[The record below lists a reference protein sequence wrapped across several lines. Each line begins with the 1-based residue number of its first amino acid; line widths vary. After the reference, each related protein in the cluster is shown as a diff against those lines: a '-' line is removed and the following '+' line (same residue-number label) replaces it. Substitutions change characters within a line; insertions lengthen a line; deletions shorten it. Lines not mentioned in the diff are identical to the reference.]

1 MNFCKTLAIATVLA
15 LAMLGAKA
23 TKADGA
29 PPDPLSKITVP
40 IDPTLEPCSMV
51 AAPTVCFSE
60 NDIDNPVDI
69 AGPTAAQIASDPL
82 FDIVTN
88 FVYEPCTGDTVS
100 SCDPTAVL
108 QALFLAIDP
117 TVSNTVYTCVI
128 GTPNDGLETAF
139 NTCNL
144 VGFTSQPDPPFE
156 LLELTCDPSKGP
168 CTGMLAG
175 EMGSAEITPEPGG
188 LSLLAIGVAL
198 VGIFSWKRRKMT
210 EPGRQNQGILAISQ
224 I

>member
-1 MNFCKTLAIATVLA
+1 MRFCKTLAIVAVVA
-15 LAMLGAKA
+15 LTMFGAKGI
-23 TKADGA
+23 KADGA

-40 IDPTLEPCSMV
+40 IDPNLEPCAEV

-60 NDIDNPVDI
+60 NDINNPVDI

-100 SCDPTAVL
+100 TCDQNAVL
-108 QALFLAIDP
+108 PQLFLAIVP
-117 TVSNTVYTCVI
+117 TVSNTIYTCAI
-128 GTPNDGLETAF
+128 GTPTDGLETAF
-139 NTCNL
+139 NTCSL
-144 VGFTSQPDPPFE
+144 VGFTSQPDPPYE
-156 LLELTCDPSKGP
+156 LLELTCNPSVGP

-175 EMGSAEITPEPGG
+175 EMGSAELMPEPGE

-198 VGIFSWKRRKMT
+198 VGICSWKRRKMIET
-210 EPGRQNQGILAISQ
+210 GRQNLANWAASQ